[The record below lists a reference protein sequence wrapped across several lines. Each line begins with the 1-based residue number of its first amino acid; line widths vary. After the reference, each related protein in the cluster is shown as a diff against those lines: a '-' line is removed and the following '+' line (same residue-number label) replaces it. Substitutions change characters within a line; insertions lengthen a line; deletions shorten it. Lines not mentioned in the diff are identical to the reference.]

1 MVIILSKII
10 LYSTGCPK
18 CNVLK
23 KKLSEHN
30 IEFIENN
37 NVEEMANLN
46 FINVPILEVDGVRMG
61 FKEAVDWIGVQ

>member
-1 MVIILSKII
+1 MSKVI

-30 IEFIENN
+30 IEFSENN
-37 NVEEMANLN
+37 NKEDMIKFN
-46 FINVPILEVDGVRMG
+46 FINVPILEVDGVRME
-61 FKEAVDWIGVQ
+61 FKEAVEWIKGR